1 MSMKMIL
8 WALHLIN
15 NDELDDLAECEL
27 NFDNDEFY
35 DRQELSDD
43 AATKQLLFPFSKQ
56 EPSLSPDEL

>member
-1 MSMKMIL
+1 
-8 WALHLIN
+8 LHLIN

-43 AATKQLLFPFSKQ
+43 AATKQLMFPFSKQ